1 MDMLEQESS
10 DLADRLIQV
19 SFVQKVRYSLA
30 SWNIQDQVTRAEE
43 EENCFIMQ
51 EELSAAR
58 LAEQKAVKRMK
69 EADHRMRTMEHDF
82 EEHKSEALKSK
93 KEHKH
98 LLEAKNKDIKNLQEK
113 ILKVISS
120 VVTQSNCSLF
130 QMKNDNL
137 DGQPV
142 EKTEEDKPLDDRQV
156 TVTTS
161 EDEVEEWKKL
171 SEETKKD
178 LQELRIK
185 IRDLKN
191 IWRSHLQVV
200 LCSHHTH

>member
-1 MDMLEQESS
+1 
-10 DLADRLIQV
+10 
-19 SFVQKVRYSLA
+19 
-30 SWNIQDQVTRAEE
+30 
-43 EENCFIMQ
+43 
-51 EELSAAR
+51 
-58 LAEQKAVKRMK
+58 
-69 EADHRMRTMEHDF
+69 
-82 EEHKSEALKSK
+82 
-93 KEHKH
+93 
-98 LLEAKNKDIKNLQEK
+98 
-113 ILKVISS
+113 
-120 VVTQSNCSLF
+120 
-130 QMKNDNL
+130 MKNDNL

-161 EDEVEEWKKL
+161 EDEVEDWKKL

-200 LCSHHTH
+200 LFSHHKH